1 MELAAPGARPRSGH
15 FDRWVVRGAGCVL
28 VALAAAAAAAAITAS
43 SDRSSLEA
51 LARALIVGVP
61 TAVGLGTVSRTGND
75 RFGLLL
81 AGLGGA
87 LLLATLATSDDEL
100 AYTIGRAAGWFVE
113 VLLVYLILAFPT
125 GRLPGRTDRVLV
137 GAMAAVV
144 LTMFVPRLALAE
156 HFEVP
161 SPYTTCAGDCPANA
175 FLLVDHEPA
184 FVEAFMRPAGAL
196 LVVAL
201 SAAALLRLR
210 ERIRE
215 ASPVARRM
223 LVPVLAIGMVR
234 MALLGVGL
242 AARQADPSAWP
253 IEVLAWSLA
262 LAPPAIALALLFA
275 ILRWELQAGRAL
287 EQLAEWLPEAPDRA
301 TLRRVLADAFG
312 DPTLQIVLPAEGRP
326 DEPAPGQAVSE
337 VGERGAVVATVIHDD
352 ALQAS
357 PRLLDAGLAMA
368 GVVLENQRLA
378 ADAETATRELR
389 GSRARIAATAER
401 ERRRIERDLHDGAQQ
416 RLVAIRIEL
425 ELAEEVVR
433 RDPGEGIGRLRELEH
448 EVDEALDDL
457 RSLAHGVYPPLLADR
472 GLAEAL
478 EPVAAR
484 SSIPVEIEACDIGR
498 YAPEVESAVYFC
510 VLEALQNVLKHA
522 AGARRAVVR
531 LDGGSRSELRFSVR
545 DDGRG
550 AEAVG
555 MRAGAG
561 ITNMRD
567 RLAAVGGEVSFAS
580 VRAVGTTV
588 RGRVPTPTAK

>member
-15 FDRWVVRGAGCVL
+15 FDRWVVRGAGCAI
-28 VALAAAAAAAAITAS
+28 VALAVAGAAAAIAAS

-61 TAVGLGTVSRTGND
+61 TAVGLGTISRTGND

-87 LLLATLATSDDEL
+87 LLLATLATSDNEL

-144 LTMFVPRLALAE
+144 LTMFMPRLALAD

-161 SPYTTCAGDCPANA
+161 SPYTTCAGDCPGNA
-175 FLLVDHEPA
+175 FLLLDHEPA
-184 FVEAFMRPAGAL
+184 FVDAFMRPAGAL
-196 LVVAL
+196 LIVAL

-223 LVPVLAIGMVR
+223 LVPVLAIGMAR
-234 MALLGVGL
+234 MALLGVGV
-242 AARQADPSAWP
+242 AAREADPSAWP
-253 IEVLAWSLA
+253 IEVLAWTLA
-262 LAPPAIALALLFA
+262 LAPPAIALALMFA
-275 ILRWELQAGRAL
+275 ILRWELQAGKAL
-287 EQLAEWLPEAPDRA
+287 EQLAEWLPETPDPA
-301 TLRRVLADAFG
+301 TLRRVLADALG
-312 DPTLQIVLPAEGRP
+312 DPTLQIALPAEGRP
-326 DEPAPGQAVSE
+326 DDPGPGHAVSE
-337 VGERGAVVATVIHDD
+337 VRERGAVVATVIHDD
-352 ALQAS
+352 ALRAS

-472 GLAEAL
+472 GLAVAL

-484 SSIPVEIEACDIGR
+484 SSIPVEIEACDVGR
-498 YAPEVESAVYFC
+498 YPPEVESAVYFC
-510 VLEALQNVLKHA
+510 VLEALQNVVKHA

-531 LDGGSRSELRFSVR
+531 LDGASRSELRFSVR

-555 MRAGAG
+555 VRAGAG
-561 ITNMRD
+561 MTNMSD

-588 RGRVPTPTAK
+588 RGRVPTPTPN